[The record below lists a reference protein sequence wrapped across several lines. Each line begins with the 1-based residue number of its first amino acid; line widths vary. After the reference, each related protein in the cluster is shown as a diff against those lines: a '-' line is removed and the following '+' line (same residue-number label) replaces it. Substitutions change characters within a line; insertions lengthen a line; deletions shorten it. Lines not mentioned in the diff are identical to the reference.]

1 MAAVVP
7 EQIADENNREVYA
20 GKRRGPAGT
29 DDAHGGSAPFAV
41 NENPVKERVDD
52 VCGDQREGD
61 RQDQVHGLDAAADS
75 EIEEQGKES
84 EGQRFHIG
92 NGKGGDGGINMKAA
106 EERAEKPEGHHEQ
119 RRHSD
124 GEVDAVDERAVTVFA
139 LACSE
144 SLGDQGIETD
154 QKSAAEEGNDVEE
167 VGTDADGADGAGA
180 LRKMADHDG
189 IDDAHGHPADLGKDE
204 REGEAHSWAQLAAK
218 CSEADLGSV
227 SGADS
232 ERKLASCADCRWRQG
247 GPSWP
252 ASNGHLLLVRRRAE
266 VPLTMGNGDR
276 KLPIRSE
283 LVLGGLRTES
293 GKDQEPI
300 VSLLN

>member
-61 RQDQVHGLDAAADS
+61 RPDQVHGLDAAADS

-84 EGQRFHIG
+84 
-92 NGKGGDGGINMKAA
+92 
-106 EERAEKPEGHHEQ
+106 
-119 RRHSD
+119 
-124 GEVDAVDERAVTVFA
+124 
-139 LACSE
+139 
-144 SLGDQGIETD
+144 D

-218 CSEADLGSV
+218 CSEADHGS
-227 SGADS
+227 
-232 ERKLASCADCRWRQG
+232 EW
-247 GPSWP
+247 
-252 ASNGHLLLVRRRAE
+252 LLE
-266 VPLTMGNGDR
+266 V
-276 KLPIRSE
+276 
-283 LVLGGLRTES
+283 
-293 GKDQEPI
+293 
-300 VSLLN
+300 